1 MDFALPEAT
10 ARRLKSYQRLIED
23 IVRPGCRQ
31 WYRHGALPHDVFAD
45 MGAASGLG
53 LTLSGGRLSAVPY
66 LENALMMETLGKVSP
81 GVAIAILAHV
91 DLGAMAL
98 IEHASDDLHAR
109 YATPVMEGSTVMCL
123 GNTEGHAGSDVAAV
137 ATTAEKT
144 AGGWLLTG
152 VKPYVTNGNIADLA
166 VVTAVAH
173 PDQSRSRR
181 LSMFLVDL
189 HATGVSRKKLDKQ
202 VWIPSDLTRLRFDRV
217 FVPED
222 HLIGRPGR
230 GLQQVLSVFTRS
242 RLPIS
247 GLTLGTAWGAYELAV
262 SHARKR
268 TAFGRRL
275 IDMEVK
281 GFEMAELYAR
291 MEASRLLVWKA
302 CWEADTGQSF
312 QLASSTAKF
321 LAVETAREVARW
333 SADVFGAASVM
344 HQHPIHKYPM
354 DVWGASLGEGTQ
366 DVQKLIIYRELL
378 NQWDRDGER

>member
-1 MDFALPEAT
+1 MDFKLPEAT
-10 ARRLKSYQRLIED
+10 ATTLEHYHRIIED

-31 WYRHGALPHDVFAD
+31 WYRRGALPHAAFVE
-45 MGAASGLG
+45 MGSASGLG
-53 LTLSGGRLSAVPY
+53 LAVSGGRLSAVAF
-66 LENALMMETLGKVSP
+66 LENALMMEALGRVSP

-98 IEHASDDLHAR
+98 IEFASDDLHAR
-109 YATPVMEGSTVMCL
+109 YAKPVMDGTAVMCL

-137 ATTAEKT
+137 ATRAEKT
-144 AGGWLLTG
+144 DGGWLLTG
-152 VKPYVTNGNIADLA
+152 AKPYVTNGDIADLA
-166 VVTAVAH
+166 VVTAVTH
-173 PDQSRSRR
+173 PNRSRSKR

-202 VWIPSDLTRLRFDRV
+202 VWIPSDLTRLRFDGV

-222 HLIGRPGR
+222 HLVGHPGR
-230 GLQQVLSVFTRS
+230 GLQQALSVFTRS

-247 GLTLGTAWGAYELAV
+247 GLTLGTARGAYELAV

-302 CWEADTGQSF
+302 CWEADTGKSF
-312 QLASSTAKF
+312 QLASSAAKF
-321 LAVETAREVARW
+321 LAVDTAREVARW

-378 NQWDRDGER
+378 NRWDRDREK